1 MSRKNWT
8 SEKIFTRL
16 LSNKT
21 QKTFWENVI
30 ELRKRPNKA
39 VYNQAFKL
47 ANSEIE
53 KEKIIGI
60 YVLAQLGF
68 DPRFQQNKTVDLY
81 FKLLE
86 KEKDYRQRYKLAGKN
101 LMDTFNMK
109 QDDVNISGIEYLDH
123 TQNVLIVMNH
133 DSNIDPFMVMGATS
147 TIIQGR
153 FVSDADSRGV
163 SKTNDKYFE
172 SLHVLYM
179 DRNNLKRA
187 YSDSKHIIEALK
199 SDNVFIFPQGKV
211 NLNGVVKTG
220 TFKMAKNANVG
231 ILPLKISIVSTDNF
245 DVLYGDFF
253 NFIFVIGPSLK

>member
-1 MSRKNWT
+1 MSDKRGYKTWYIGVLFKNFRYL
-8 SEKIFTRL
+8 SKLFKHVRFT
-16 LSNKT
+16 
-21 QKTFWENVI
+21 V
-30 ELRKRPNKA
+30 
-39 VYNQAFKL
+39 
-47 ANSEIE
+47 
-53 KEKIIGI
+53 
-60 YVLAQLGF
+60 
-68 DPRFQQNKTVDLY
+68 
-81 FKLLE
+81 KLLE

-133 DSNIDPFMVMGATS
+133 DSNIDPFMVMGSTS

-179 DRNNLKRA
+179 DRHNLKRA

-231 ILPLKISIVSTDNF
+231 ILPLKISNSNAVLNYDDYRF
-245 DVLYGDFF
+245 DEKKIKEVYFKFHPIISAEEVQKTSSKELAEK
-253 NFIFVIGPSLK
+253 IGKILSD